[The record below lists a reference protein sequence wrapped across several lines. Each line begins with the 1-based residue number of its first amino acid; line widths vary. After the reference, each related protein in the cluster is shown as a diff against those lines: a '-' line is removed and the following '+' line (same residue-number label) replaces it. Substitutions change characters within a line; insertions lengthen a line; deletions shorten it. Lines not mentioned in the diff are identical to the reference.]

1 MAKKLKAV
9 VKIQIPAG
17 EANPAPP
24 VGPALGQYG
33 VNIGEFCKS
42 FNEKTKDKEGMVIP
56 AVISIYEDRT
66 FTYKLKSPP
75 ASLLLKKVIGLAKAA
90 STPGKELVGEV
101 SRKQLIEIA
110 KKKMA
115 DLNTKDLEKAVKIVS
130 GTALSMGIKVKDNGK
145 EKD

>member
-1 MAKKLKAV
+1 MAKKLKVV

-130 GTALSMGIKVKDNGK
+130 GTALSMGIKIKD
-145 EKD
+145 

>member
-42 FNEKTKDKEGMVIP
+42 FNEATKDKEGMVIP

-66 FTYKLKSPP
+66 FTYELKSPP
-75 ASLLLKKVIGLAKAA
+75 VALLLKKAVGLAKAA
-90 STPGKELVGEV
+90 SNPGKEVVGEID
-101 SRKQLIEIA
+101 RKQLAEIA

-115 DLNTKDLEKAVKIVS
+115 DLNTNDLERAIKIVS
-130 GTALSMGIKVKDNGK
+130 GTALSMGIRVKDN
-145 EKD
+145 DQ

>member
-115 DLNTKDLEKAVKIVS
+115 DLNTKDLEKAVKVIS
-130 GTALSMGIKVKDNGK
+130 GTALSMGIKVKEDG
-145 EKD
+145 